1 MAVPETRM
9 PRPDTG
15 LIGPERATM
24 GDVDALNR
32 LFAEAF
38 TDRYHRDGMS
48 SVRVPYLSREIWRY
62 AIEDAGEG
70 AMIWRDE
77 DGQLAAFNMVH
88 LSGVEGWMGPLA
100 VRPALQGGGAG
111 GQVVRSGISWL
122 RRRGAKVLGLET
134 MPRTVDNIG
143 FYSRIGFAPGHL
155 TVTVVREL
163 NGRAPERA
171 TGRMVSRSDNPEAL
185 FAAARELTES
195 LTPGIDYTRELSL
208 TLDLGLGDTTILEGQ
223 DGRPLAFALWHT
235 AALAQGR
242 PNDELRILKVAAR
255 DLAAFRALL
264 RAIEGHAMSRGT
276 IQRVSLRCQT
286 SYREAYLSLLD
297 DGYRVHW
304 TDLRMTMPDAPEQ
317 NAAPGVVMSNWEI

>member
-1 MAVPETRM
+1 MR
-9 PRPDTG
+9 RPDTG
-15 LIGPERATM
+15 LHGPERATLA
-24 GDVDALNR
+24 DVEALNR

-48 SVRVPYLSREIWRY
+48 SVRVPFLSREIWRY

-70 AMIWRDE
+70 AMVWRD
-77 DGQLAAFNMVH
+77 DAGQIAAFNMVH

-100 VRPALQGGGAG
+100 VRPSLQGGGAG
-111 GQVVRSGISWL
+111 SQVVRAGIEWL
-122 RRRGAKVLGLET
+122 RRRGARTLGLET
-134 MPRTVDNIG
+134 MPRTVENIG

-163 NGRAPERA
+163 EGRAPERVG
-171 TGRMVSRSDNPEAL
+171 GRVISRAENREAL
-185 FAAARELTES
+185 LAATRDLTQRIA
-195 LTPGIDYTRELSL
+195 PGVDYTRELTL
-208 TLDLGLGDTTILEGQ
+208 TLDLGLGDTTILEGP
-223 DGRPLAFALWHT
+223 DGAPLAFALWHT

-242 PNDELRILKVAAR
+242 PNDELRVLKLVAR

-264 RAIEGHAMSRGT
+264 RLVEGQAMMRGT

-286 SYREAYLSLLD
+286 AFAGAYVALLD

-304 TDLRMTMPDAPEQ
+304 TDLRMTMPDAPE
-317 NAAPGVVMSNWEI
+317 AKVAPGIVMSNWEI

>member
-1 MAVPETRM
+1 M

-15 LIGPERATM
+15 LAGPERATM
-24 GDVDALNR
+24 ADVDPLNR

-77 DGQLAAFNMVH
+77 EGQLAAFNMVH
-88 LSGVEGWMGPLA
+88 LCGIEGWMGPLA

-111 GQVVRSGISWL
+111 SQVVRSGIAWL
-122 RRRGAKVLGLET
+122 RHRGARIIGLET
-134 MPRTVDNIG
+134 MPRTVENIG
-143 FYSRIGFAPGHL
+143 FYSRIGFAPRHL
-155 TVTVVREL
+155 TITMVREL
-163 NGRAPERA
+163 EGRAPERPS
-171 TGRMVSRSDNPEAL
+171 GRTVSRSDQPEAL
-185 FAAARELTES
+185 IATARDLTQS
-195 LTPGIDYTRELSL
+195 IAPGVDYTRELSL

-223 DGRPLAFALWHT
+223 DGRPLAYALWHT

-242 PNDELRILKVAAR
+242 PNDELRILKVVAQ
-255 DLAAFRALL
+255 DLAAFQALL

-286 SYREAYLSLLD
+286 SYQEVYLSLLD

-304 TDLRMTMPDAPEQ
+304 TDLRMTMPDAQEPHP
-317 NAAPGVVMSNWEI
+317 APGIVLSNWEI

>member
-1 MAVPETRM
+1 
-9 PRPDTG
+9 
-15 LIGPERATM
+15 M

-48 SVRVPYLSREIWRY
+48 SVRVPFLSREIWRY

-70 AMIWRDE
+70 AMLWRDE
-77 DGQLAAFNMVH
+77 DGQLVAFNMVH

-111 GQVVRSGISWL
+111 SQVVRAGIASL

-134 MPRTVDNIG
+134 MPRTVENIG

-155 TVTVVREL
+155 TVTMVREL
-163 NGRAPERA
+163 EGKSPDRAVGRL
-171 TGRMVSRSDNPEAL
+171 VSRSDNPEAL
-185 FAAARELTES
+185 FAATRDLTQSLAPGVDYGRELA
-195 LTPGIDYTRELSL
+195 L

-223 DGRPLAFALWHT
+223 DGRPLGFALWHT

-242 PNDELRILKVAAR
+242 PNDELRILKIVAR
-255 DLAAFRALL
+255 DPAAFRALI

-286 SYREAYLSLLD
+286 AYRDAYLSLLE

-304 TDLRMTMPDAPEQ
+304 TDLRMTMPDAPERST
-317 NAAPGVVMSNWEI
+317 APGIVMSNWEI

>member
-1 MAVPETRM
+1 MQ
-9 PRPDTG
+9 RPDTG

-48 SVRVPYLSREIWRY
+48 SVRVPFLSREIWRY

-70 AMIWRDE
+70 AMLWRDE
-77 DGQLAAFNMVH
+77 DGQLVAFNMVH

-111 GQVVRSGISWL
+111 SQVVRAGIASL

-134 MPRTVDNIG
+134 MPRTVENIG

-155 TVTVVREL
+155 TVTMVREL
-163 NGRAPERA
+163 EGKSPDRAVGRL
-171 TGRMVSRSDNPEAL
+171 VSRSDNPEAL
-185 FAAARELTES
+185 FAATRDLTQSLAPGVDYGRELA
-195 LTPGIDYTRELSL
+195 L

-223 DGRPLAFALWHT
+223 DGRPLGFALWHT

-242 PNDELRILKVAAR
+242 PNDELRILKIVAR
-255 DLAAFRALL
+255 DPAAFRALI

-286 SYREAYLSLLD
+286 AYRDAYLSLLE

-304 TDLRMTMPDAPEQ
+304 TDLRMTMPDAPERST
-317 NAAPGVVMSNWEI
+317 APGIVMSNWEI

>member
-1 MAVPETRM
+1 M

-15 LIGPERATM
+15 LMGPERATM
-24 GDVDALNR
+24 ADVEALNR

-48 SVRVPYLSREIWRY
+48 SVRVPFLSREIWRY

-70 AMIWRDE
+70 AMVWRDE

-88 LSGVEGWMGPLA
+88 LSGTEGWMGPLA

-111 GQVVRSGISWL
+111 SQVVRSAVAWL
-122 RRRGAKVLGLET
+122 RRRGARVLGLET
-134 MPRTVDNIG
+134 MPRTVENIG

-155 TVTVVREL
+155 TVTMVKEL
-163 NGRAPERA
+163 DAPAPDRASGRVISRVENPDALIKATRDLTQSIAP
-171 TGRMVSRSDNPEAL
+171 GV
-185 FAAARELTES
+185 
-195 LTPGIDYTRELSL
+195 DYTRELAL
-208 TLDLGLGDTTILEGQ
+208 TLELGLGDTTILEGQ
-223 DGRPLAFALWHT
+223 NGQPLGFALWHT

-242 PNDELRILKVAAR
+242 PSDELRILKIVAR

-264 RAIEGHAMSRGT
+264 KAIEGHATMRGT
-276 IQRVSLRCQT
+276 LQRISIRCQT
-286 SYREAYLSLLD
+286 AYHEAYQSLLD
-297 DGYRVHW
+297 DRYRVHW

-317 NAAPGVVMSNWEI
+317 HAAPGIVMSNWEI

>member
-1 MAVPETRM
+1 M

-15 LIGPERATM
+15 LAGPEPATL

-88 LSGVEGWMGPLA
+88 LSGTEGWMGPLA
-100 VRPALQGGGAG
+100 VRPVLQGGGAG
-111 GQVVRSGISWL
+111 SQVVRSGMSWL
-122 RRRGAKVLGLET
+122 RRRGARTLGLET
-134 MPRTVDNIG
+134 MPRTVENIG

-155 TVTVVREL
+155 TVTMVREL
-163 NGRAPERA
+163 ESGAPERA
-171 TGRMVSRSDNPEAL
+171 AGRALSRSDNPEPL
-185 FAAARELTES
+185 LAATRDLTQS
-195 LTPGIDYTRELSL
+195 LVPGVDYTRELSL
-208 TLDLGLGDTTILEGQ
+208 TLDLGLGDTTILEGR
-223 DGRPLAFALWHT
+223 DGRPLGFALWHT

-242 PNDELRILKVAAR
+242 PSDELRILKIVAR
-255 DLAAFRALL
+255 DLASFRALL
-264 RAIEGHAMSRGT
+264 RAIEGQAAGRGT
-276 IQRVSLRCQT
+276 LQRVSLRCQT
-286 SYREAYLSLLD
+286 VYRDAYLSLLD

-304 TDLRMTMPDAPEQ
+304 TDLRMTLPDAPEQ
-317 NAAPGVVMSNWEI
+317 HAAPGIVMSNWEI

>member
-1 MAVPETRM
+1 MSRPET
-9 PRPDTG
+9 G
-15 LIGPERATM
+15 LAGPERATM

-77 DGQLAAFNMVH
+77 EGQLAAFNMVH
-88 LSGVEGWMGPLA
+88 LSGAEGWMGPLA

-111 GQVVRSGISWL
+111 SQVVRSGIAWL
-122 RRRGAKVLGLET
+122 RRRGARVLGLET
-134 MPRTVDNIG
+134 MPRTVENIG
-143 FYSRIGFAPGHL
+143 FYSRIGFAPRHL
-155 TVTVVREL
+155 TVTMVKELESRGPERPAGRLISRSDHPESQFAVVREL
-163 NGRAPERA
+163 TQSLAP
-171 TGRMVSRSDNPEAL
+171 GV
-185 FAAARELTES
+185 
-195 LTPGIDYTRELSL
+195 DYTRELSL
-208 TLDLGLGDTTILEGQ
+208 TLDLGLGDTTILEGP

-242 PNDELRILKVAAR
+242 PNDELRILKVVAR

-264 RAIEGHAMSRGT
+264 RAIEGHAMARGT
-276 IQRVSLRCQT
+276 LQRVSLRCQT
-286 SYREAYLSLLD
+286 AYHDAYQSLLD
-297 DGYRVHW
+297 DGYRAHW
-304 TDLRMTMPDAPEQ
+304 TDLRMTMPDAPERH
-317 NAAPGVVMSNWEI
+317 ASPGIAMSNWEI

>member
-1 MAVPETRM
+1 M

-15 LIGPERATM
+15 LAGPERATL

-48 SVRVPYLSREIWRY
+48 SVRVPFLSREIWRY

-70 AMIWRDE
+70 AMLWRDE

-88 LSGVEGWMGPLA
+88 LSGTEGWMGPLA
-100 VRPALQGGGAG
+100 VRPLLQGGGAG
-111 GQVVRSGISWL
+111 SQVVRSGMSWL
-122 RRRGAKVLGLET
+122 RQRGARTLGLET
-134 MPRTVDNIG
+134 MPRTVENIG

-155 TVTVVREL
+155 TVTMVREL
-163 NGRAPERA
+163 ESGTPECA
-171 TGRMVSRSDNPEAL
+171 AGQVLSRSDNPEAL
-185 FAAARELTES
+185 FAATRDLTQS
-195 LTPGIDYTRELSL
+195 LAPGVDYTRELSL

-242 PNDELRILKVAAR
+242 AGDELRILKIVAR
-255 DLAAFRALL
+255 DLASFRALL
-264 RAIEGHAMSRGT
+264 RAIESQAMARGT
-276 IQRVSLRCQT
+276 LQRVSLRCQT
-286 SYREAYLSLLD
+286 AYRDAYLSLLG

-304 TDLRMTMPDAPEQ
+304 TDLRMTLPDAPERH
-317 NAAPGVVMSNWEI
+317 AAPGVVMSNWEI

>member
-1 MAVPETRM
+1 MSRPEL
-9 PRPDTG
+9 G
-15 LIGPERATM
+15 LAGPERATM
-24 GDVDALNR
+24 EDVDALNR

-62 AIEDAGEG
+62 AIEVADQG
-70 AMIWRDE
+70 AMVWRD
-77 DGQLAAFNMVH
+77 DNGHLAAFNMVH

-100 VRPALQGGGAG
+100 VRPVLQGGGAG
-111 GQVVRSGISWL
+111 TQVVRAGVTWL
-122 RRRGAKVLGLET
+122 RGRGARILGLET

-155 TVTVVREL
+155 TVTMVREL
-163 NGRAPERA
+163 EGREP
-171 TGRMVSRSDNPEAL
+171 GRQAGRLVSRSDNPESRI
-185 FAAARELTES
+185 AATRDLTQS
-195 LTPGIDYTRELSL
+195 LAPGLDYTREISL
-208 TLDLGLGDTTILEGQ
+208 TLDLGLGDATILEGQ

-242 PNDELRILKVAAR
+242 PNDELRILKVVAR

-264 RAIEGHAMSRGT
+264 RAIEDHATSRGT
-276 IQRVSLRCQT
+276 LHRVSLRCQT
-286 SYREAYLSLLD
+286 AYQEAYRSLLD

-304 TDLRMTMPDAPEQ
+304 TDLRMTMPDAPERH
-317 NAAPGVVMSNWEI
+317 ATPGIVMSNWEI